1 MVSPVAGLMT
11 AWWLTS
17 HLLSQSGGLPKIIA
31 WYEPI
36 MVAEFV
42 KANEAS
48 ERLAGWFRRGG

>member
-1 MVSPVAGLMT
+1 MVSPVAGLIT

-17 HLLSQSGGLPKIIA
+17 HLLSQSGGLPEIIA

-48 ERLAGWFRRGG
+48 ERLAG